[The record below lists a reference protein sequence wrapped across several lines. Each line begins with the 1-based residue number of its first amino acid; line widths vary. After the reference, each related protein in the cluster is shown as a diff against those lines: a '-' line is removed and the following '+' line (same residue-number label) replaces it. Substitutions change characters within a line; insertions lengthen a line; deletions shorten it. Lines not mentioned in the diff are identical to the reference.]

1 MDDSFYIKEGDTS
14 PALRYTLAPAPI
26 DLTGATARFS
36 MRVRGQITPMINR
49 VAATIVSPTTGGVVQ
64 YDWQAGDTATAGFY
78 DAEFEVTYAD
88 ASVET
93 FPNRGFIP
101 VLIDGDIS

>member
-1 MDDSFYIKEGDTS
+1 MDDPFYIKEGDTS

-26 DLTGATARFS
+26 DLTGATVRFS
-36 MRVRGQITPMINR
+36 MRTRGQITPLINR
-49 VAATIVSPTTGGVVQ
+49 VAAQIIAPATGGVVQ
-64 YDWQAGDTATAGFY
+64 YDWQTGDTATAGFY

-93 FPNRGFIP
+93 FPNYGVIP
-101 VLIDGDIS
+101 VLISGDIS